1 MSPNKTRSWNIKPSS
16 GKKTLLWDSDHLT
29 SSRMMWLSFG
39 DGGGDVDSSQ
49 RDLDSS
55 LFLYDISIKLALMSC
70 LSPFIRTRTCRLHM
84 SLCVSNLD
92 DYQNRYSACFQS
104 SVSVI
109 FISQI
114 ADKICYFR
122 NVPLWLWCSILSN
135 NVPPAT
141 ISDASQITA
150 HKHWVIWICGI
161 TSLNISNKRRA
172 EGE

>member
-55 LFLYDISIKLALMSC
+55 LFWMISVSNWHWC
-70 LSPFIRTRTCRLHM
+70 LVFPPLSGPEPAGYRM

-109 FISQI
+109 FYSQI

-150 HKHWVIWICGI
+150 HKHWVIWICRI